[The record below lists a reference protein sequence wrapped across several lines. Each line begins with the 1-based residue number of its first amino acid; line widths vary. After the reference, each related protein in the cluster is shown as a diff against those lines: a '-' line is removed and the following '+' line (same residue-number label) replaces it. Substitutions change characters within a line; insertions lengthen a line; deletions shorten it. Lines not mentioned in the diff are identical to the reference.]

1 MDPHLLLDHGRNLME
16 KQLFVYLFR
25 LRSTSCDLVATTTKD
40 VISIDVED
48 GEGMT
53 KDGELAIAIQ
63 CHTRLEHKDKRRA
76 WKLR

>member
-1 MDPHLLLDHGRNLME
+1 ME

-53 KDGELAIAIQ
+53 
-63 CHTRLEHKDKRRA
+63 
-76 WKLR
+76 